1 LTEESKQLAAQR
13 SISDG
18 QQAQGASLNQTPMS
32 DHENQHSDTEPADAV
47 TPDVDVDVDGPLG
60 TPVQIADLPAHR
72 PELPKRATSGSTV
85 SWLMAALV
93 WVVICV
99 VGAGIGAHA
108 LAKHD
113 AGKAQESFQSS
124 SAAVAATVAQSIQQQ
139 ADLVSGAGTYFAGNS
154 NTKPAEFETW
164 ARHVHALA
172 RFPQIERMSLA
183 AIVRAPDL
191 HAYETQIDR
200 SSKQPLRIN
209 PSGSRS
215 FYCFTLS
222 EIARSPAQPL
232 EAGRDYCGR
241 THALLIARDTGKTS
255 YQATAAHGVP
265 ALRIQ
270 TPVYMGDAVPETQT
284 DRIAAFA
291 GWVRETVIPGVMLRQ
306 ALQAHGGG
314 NGSISFQNGATS
326 ARFSVG
332 KIPKKNGQSRATD
345 LPGGW
350 TVTSYAPAASTSIF
364 DDPGSLALVALGLVL
379 SLLVGALIFVLGMP
393 RLGRGE
399 ARSPRGGDRPKNQDG
414 GGKAEEL
421 YDTLT
426 GLPNRALAFDRAER
440 VLARAGRESGLLAG
454 ALIVDVDWFKDFN
467 DKLGQEAGDQLL
479 RTVAERLQTV
489 VRSHDTVG
497 RLGGDRF
504 LIIVE
509 VAARGAR
516 LDSLARRITEALHKP
531 VELDDFG
538 PSFFMTAS
546 IGVAF
551 GRYETPD
558 ELVRDTQLALQAS
571 KSAGKDRYTMFN
583 ANMRSLIEDRA
594 VLEAELNAALA
605 EHQFFLVYQPVL
617 DLATQKVVGLEALLR
632 WMHPKRGVLTP
643 AEFLPVAEDTGLI
656 VPIGRWALE
665 EATQRGAAWDV
676 AGSPLEIAVSVSPN
690 QFNREGFATDVLRA
704 LQQSGIRP
712 ELLTLEI
719 AEPTIMADLSDATRR
734 LDEMKRLG
742 VKLAIDEFGNGY
754 AYRSDLQRMPLDYL
768 KVDRS
773 SLAAS
778 DDEDYRSW
786 LLEAILVFGRDLS
799 LTVVA
804 KGVETYEQMIA
815 LRDGGCPLA
824 QGFFLGKPMPAE
836 AVEGLLR
843 VVPQNASATPGALAS
858 TAAATI
864 APPVPVPVPVSVPVP
879 PESAGFPAV
888 DAPPAPAPATEQ
900 SPSATDGPDGL
911 GGSDPL
917 I

>member
-1 LTEESKQLAAQR
+1 
-13 SISDG
+13 
-18 QQAQGASLNQTPMS
+18 MS
-32 DHENQHSDTEPADAV
+32 DRENPHPSDAAAADA
-47 TPDVDVDVDGPLG
+47 DGDLS
-60 TPVQIADLPAHR
+60 TPVQIAEGPAHR
-72 PELPKRATSGSTV
+72 PELPSSNKRATSGSTV
-85 SWLMAALV
+85 SWLMAAFV

-113 AGKAQESFQSS
+113 AAKAQESFQSN

-154 NTKPAEFETW
+154 NTTPAEFETW

-183 AIVRAPDL
+183 AIVRAPDV
-191 HAYETQIDR
+191 HAYETQIGR
-200 SSKQPLRIN
+200 SAAQPLN
-209 PSGSRS
+209 VSPSGTRS

-222 EIARSPAQPL
+222 EITRSPAQPL

-241 THALLIARDTGKTS
+241 THTLLIARDTGKTS
-255 YQATAAHGVP
+255 YQATTVHGVP
-265 ALRIQ
+265 ALRLQI
-270 TPVYMGDAVPETQT
+270 PVYKGDAVPQTQT
-284 DRIAAFA
+284 DRIAAFS
-291 GWVRETVIPGVMLRQ
+291 GWVRETLVPGVMLRQ
-306 ALQAHGGG
+306 ALQAHGAA

-326 ARFSVG
+326 AQFSTG
-332 KIPKKNGQSRATD
+332 KASKNGQSRTTD

-350 TVTSYAPAASTSIF
+350 TVTSYAAAASTSIF
-364 DDPGSLALVALGLVL
+364 DDPGSLALVAAGFVL

-393 RLGRGE
+393 RLGHGD
-399 ARSPRGGDRPKNQDG
+399 ARSPRGGGDRPKNQGDAR
-414 GGKAEEL
+414 KAEEL
-421 YDTLT
+421 YDPLT
-426 GLPNRALAFDRAER
+426 GLPNRALAYDRTER

-454 ALIVDVDWFKDFN
+454 ALIVDIDWFKDFN
-467 DKLGQEAGDQLL
+467 EKLGQEAGDQLL

-504 LIIVE
+504 LILVE

-516 LDSLARRITEALHKP
+516 LDSLARRVTEALHKP

-551 GRYETPD
+551 GRYETPE
-558 ELVRDTQLALQAS
+558 ELVRDAQLALQAS

-594 VLEAELNAALA
+594 VLEAELNAALQ
-605 EHQFFLVYQPVL
+605 EHQLFLVYQPVL
-617 DLATQKVVGLEALLR
+617 NLATQKVVGLEALLR

-643 AEFLPVAEDTGLI
+643 ADFLPVAEDTGLI

-665 EATQRGAAWDV
+665 EATHRGAAWDV
-676 AGSPLEIAVSVSPN
+676 AGNPLEIAVSVSPN
-690 QFNREGFATDVLRA
+690 QFNRDGFATDVTRA

-719 AEPTIMADLSDATRR
+719 AEPTIMADLPDATRR
-734 LDEMKRLG
+734 LDELKRLG

-799 LTVVA
+799 LTVIA

-815 LRDGGCPLA
+815 LRDGNCPLA

-843 VVPQNASATPGALAS
+843 LPQNAPATQSLA
-858 TAAATI
+858 TAATA
-864 APPVPVPVPVSVPVP
+864 PVSASVVVP
-879 PESAGFPAV
+879 PADG
-888 DAPPAPAPATEQ
+888 APAEAAAPAEVQPPLPTGD
-900 SPSATDGPDGL
+900 ALDGR
-911 GGSDPL
+911 DPL
-917 I
+917 A

>member
-1 LTEESKQLAAQR
+1 
-13 SISDG
+13 
-18 QQAQGASLNQTPMS
+18 MS
-32 DHENQHSDTEPADAV
+32 DHENPHPDPEPAAAV
-47 TPDVDVDVDGPLG
+47 TPDADGPMG

-72 PELPKRATSGSTV
+72 PELPERATSGSGSTA

-113 AGKAQESFQSS
+113 AVKAQESFQSN

-154 NTKPAEFETW
+154 NTSPAEFETW

-183 AIVRAPDL
+183 AIVRAPDM
-191 HAYETQIDR
+191 HAYEKQIGR
-200 SSKQPLRIN
+200 SSETPLN
-209 PSGSRS
+209 VSPSGARS

-222 EIARSPAQPL
+222 EITRSPAQPL

-241 THALLIARDTGKTS
+241 THALLLARDTGKTS
-255 YQATAAHGVP
+255 YQATIVHGVP
-265 ALRIQ
+265 ALRLQI
-270 TPVYMGDAVPETQT
+270 PVYMGDAVPQTQT

-291 GWVRETVIPGVMLRQ
+291 GWVRETVVPGVMLRQ
-306 ALQAHGGG
+306 ALEAHGSG
-314 NGSISFQNGATS
+314 NGSISFQNGATN
-326 ARFSVG
+326 ARFSAG
-332 KIPKKNGQSRATD
+332 KAFKNGQSRTTD

-350 TVTSYAPAASTSIF
+350 TVTSYAAAASTSIF
-364 DDPGSLALVALGLVL
+364 DDPGSLALVAAGFVL

-399 ARSPRGGDRPKNQDG
+399 ARSGGGDRPKNSGDAR
-414 GGKAEEL
+414 KAEEL
-421 YDTLT
+421 YDPLT
-426 GLPNRALAFDRAER
+426 GLPNRALAYDRTER

-454 ALIVDVDWFKDFN
+454 ALIVDIDWFKDFN
-467 DKLGQEAGDQLL
+467 EKLGQEAGDQLL

-504 LIIVE
+504 LILVE

-516 LDSLARRITEALHKP
+516 LDSLARRVTEALHKP

-551 GRYETPD
+551 GRYETPE
-558 ELVRDTQLALQAS
+558 ELVRDAQLALQAS

-594 VLEAELNAALA
+594 VLEAELNAALQ
-605 EHQFFLVYQPVL
+605 EHQLFLVYQPVL
-617 DLATQKVVGLEALLR
+617 NLATQKVVGLEALLR

-665 EATQRGAAWDV
+665 EATHRGAAWDV

-690 QFNREGFATDVLRA
+690 QFNRDGFATDVLRA

-719 AEPTIMADLSDATRR
+719 AEPTIMADLPDATRR
-734 LDEMKRLG
+734 LDELKRLG

-799 LTVVA
+799 LTVIA

-815 LRDGGCPLA
+815 LRDGNCPLA

-843 VVPQNASATPGALAS
+843 LPQNAPAEPSRPLVASAGAAPV
-858 TAAATI
+858 AAASVVPPAGTAPAEATLPTDVQ
-864 APPVPVPVPVSVPVP
+864 APPT
-879 PESAGFPAV
+879 G
-888 DAPPAPAPATEQ
+888 D
-900 SPSATDGPDGL
+900 DGR
-911 GGSDPL
+911 DPL
-917 I
+917 A

>member
-1 LTEESKQLAAQR
+1 
-13 SISDG
+13 
-18 QQAQGASLNQTPMS
+18 
-32 DHENQHSDTEPADAV
+32 
-47 TPDVDVDVDGPLG
+47 
-60 TPVQIADLPAHR
+60 
-72 PELPKRATSGSTV
+72 
-85 SWLMAALV
+85 
-93 WVVICV
+93 
-99 VGAGIGAHA
+99 
-108 LAKHD
+108 KHD
-113 AGKAQESFQSS
+113 AAKAQESFQSN

-154 NTKPAEFETW
+154 NTTSAEFEAW

-172 RFPQIERMSLA
+172 RFPQIERMGLA
-183 AIVRAPDL
+183 AIVRTPDV
-191 HAYETQIDR
+191 HAYETQIGR
-200 SSKQPLRIN
+200 SAAQPLRVD
-209 PSGSRS
+209 PAGSRS

-222 EIARSPAQPL
+222 EITRSPAQPL
-232 EAGRDYCGR
+232 QAGRDYCGR

-255 YQATAAHGVP
+255 YQATAVHSVP

-270 TPVYMGDAVPETQT
+270 TPVYMGDAVPRTQA

-291 GWVRETVIPGVMLRQ
+291 GWVRETVVPGVMLRQ
-306 ALQAHGGG
+306 ALQAHGAG
-314 NGSISFQNGATS
+314 NSSISFHNGATS

-332 KIPKKNGQSRATD
+332 KTSKKNGQSRTTD

-350 TVTSYAPAASTSIF
+350 TVTSYAPAASTSIL
-364 DDPGSLALVALGLVL
+364 DDPGSLALVAAGFVL
-379 SLLVGALIFVLGMP
+379 SLLVGALIFVLGTP

-399 ARSPRGGDRPKNQDG
+399 ARSRPRGSGGGGDRPKTQG
-414 GGKAEEL
+414 GDGKAEEL

-426 GLPNRALAFDRAER
+426 GLPNRALAYDRTER

-454 ALIVDVDWFKDFN
+454 ALIVDIDWFKDFN
-467 DKLGQEAGDQLL
+467 EKLGQEAGDQLL
-479 RTVAERLQTV
+479 RIVSERLQTV

-504 LIIVE
+504 LILVE

-531 VELDDFG
+531 VALDDFG

-558 ELVRDTQLALQAS
+558 ELVRDAQLALQAS

-617 DLATQKVVGLEALLR
+617 NLATQKVVGLEALLR

-665 EATQRGAAWDV
+665 EATHRGAAWDV

-690 QFNREGFATDVLRA
+690 QFNRDGFATDVLRA
-704 LQQSGIRP
+704 LQQSGIRT

-719 AEPTIMADLSDATRR
+719 AEPTIMADLADATRR

-843 VVPQNASATPGALAS
+843 VAPQGAVATPPPLA
-858 TAAATI
+858 ADVATV
-864 APPVPVPVPVSVPVP
+864 A
-879 PESAGFPAV
+879 
-888 DAPPAPAPATEQ
+888 APPASVAPNTTPPTGPTAAPVDASS
-900 SPSATDGPDGL
+900 SP
-911 GGSDPL
+911 SDPL
-917 I
+917 A